1 MSNFVQNENKLL
13 IDFNHFISWLRFF
26 YLSVEKKLVLLC
38 NAIGVRNSFN
48 HQIVNRSETFSRASR
63 WLHVF
68 TSCFDW
74 FTVFSVWLA
83 VIITLVLLDT
93 QWKSA
98 LLQHWYDDY
107 YTNYKIYFIIGPQ
120 LAIFYCLWLR
130 WQERK
135 LIFGRFSVW
144 LPKWLFRV
152 VVLHC
157 LVSKAFD
164 INFLAKSSF
173 SIDVIKR
180 KFNLPVITLNKSLSE
195 NYISCYKLTA
205 YGRHN

>member
-1 MSNFVQNENKLL
+1 MQRDWRTKLAPFFHPTIKSWIARRRSPTLRVGYMYLLRVL
-13 IDFNHFISWLRFF
+13 IG
-26 YLSVEKKLVLLC
+26 LLC
-38 NAIGVRNSFN
+38 FLCS
-48 HQIVNRSETFSRASR
+48 
-63 WLHVF
+63 L
-68 TSCFDW
+68 
-74 FTVFSVWLA
+74 WLA
-83 VIITLVLLDT
+83 IVITLVLLDT